1 MMDPDV
7 KSSGQ
12 ENETP
17 PSHDGNAGA
26 PHASE
31 EMWRRY
37 EFIANTS
44 KDFMTL
50 ISADYRYE
58 AVNKAYCQA
67 HDKPQ
72 EKIVG
77 RKVAEVWGEDRFRAH
92 VKPPL
97 DRCLAGNEVGY
108 RNWFEFSKLGVR
120 FIDVAYYP
128 YYDENGTVTHAVVIS
143 RDATDF
149 QLTQEKTQRQLQRLN
164 ALHNIDMAVTTMLD
178 LGVILKVLLNQA
190 TSQLG
195 IDAADVL
202 LFDPNKETLEYAEGL
217 GLRGSDFPAS
227 PLRLGE
233 GLAGRAALERRV
245 VVVPDFDGS
254 TPEIGQVPLLEQERF
269 VTYYGVPLIAGGK
282 LKGVLELF
290 NRGPLDPDPE
300 WLSFLRTLGG
310 QAAIAIDN
318 ANLFEEL
325 QLANME
331 LVEAYDVTLEG
342 WVRTLDMRDN
352 ETEGHTQRV
361 TELTVRL
368 ARVMGVDEVDLEHV
382 RRGALLHDIGK
393 MAVPDNILRKPGPL
407 TDEEWEV
414 MRRHPVYAYDLLSPI
429 TFLRPALD
437 IPYCHHERWN
447 GAGYPRGLAEDR
459 IPLTARIFAVVDV
472 WDALCSYRPYRPAWP
487 PERVRAYLREES
499 GSEFDPSV
507 VQAFLHLDIHPS
519 D

>member
-1 MMDPDV
+1 
-7 KSSGQ
+7 
-12 ENETP
+12 
-17 PSHDGNAGA
+17 
-26 PHASE
+26 
-31 EMWRRY
+31 
-37 EFIANTS
+37 
-44 KDFMTL
+44 L
-50 ISADYRYE
+50 
-58 AVNKAYCQA
+58 
-67 HDKPQ
+67 
-72 EKIVG
+72 
-77 RKVAEVWGEDRFRAH
+77 
-92 VKPPL
+92 
-97 DRCLAGNEVGY
+97 
-108 RNWFEFSKLGVR
+108 
-120 FIDVAYYP
+120 
-128 YYDENGTVTHAVVIS
+128 
-143 RDATDF
+143 
-149 QLTQEKTQRQLQRLN
+149 LT
-164 ALHNIDMAVTTMLD
+164 
-178 LGVILKVLLNQA
+178 QA

-233 GLAGRAALERRV
+233 GLAGRAGLERRV
-245 VVVPDFDGS
+245 VVVPDLDGS
-254 TPEIGQVPLLEQERF
+254 AHEMGQVPLLEQERF

-331 LVEAYDVTLEG
+331 LVEAYDATLEG

-352 ETEGHTQRV
+352 ETEGHTRRV
-361 TELTVRL
+361 TELTVHL

-393 MAVPDNILRKPGPL
+393 MAIPDNILRKPGPL

-414 MRRHPVYAYDLLSPI
+414 MRRHPVYAHDLLSPI
-429 TFLRPALD
+429 TFLRPVLD

-447 GAGYPRGLAEDR
+447 GTGYPRGLVEDR
-459 IPLTARIFAVVDV
+459 IPLIARIFAVVDV
-472 WDALCSYRPYRPAWP
+472 WDALCSDRPYRAAWP
-487 PERVRAYLREES
+487 PERARAYLREES
-499 GSEFDPSV
+499 GSEFDTSV
-507 VQAFLHLDIHPS
+507 VQAFLDLDIHRS

>member
-1 MMDPDV
+1 ML
-7 KSSGQ
+7 
-12 ENETP
+12 
-17 PSHDGNAGA
+17 H
-26 PHASE
+26 
-31 EMWRRY
+31 
-37 EFIANTS
+37 
-44 KDFMTL
+44 
-50 ISADYRYE
+50 
-58 AVNKAYCQA
+58 
-67 HDKPQ
+67 
-72 EKIVG
+72 
-77 RKVAEVWGEDRFRAH
+77 
-92 VKPPL
+92 
-97 DRCLAGNEVGY
+97 
-108 RNWFEFSKLGVR
+108 
-120 FIDVAYYP
+120 
-128 YYDENGTVTHAVVIS
+128 TVV
-143 RDATDF
+143 
-149 QLTQEKTQRQLQRLN
+149 
-164 ALHNIDMAVTTMLD
+164 
-178 LGVILKVLLNQA
+178 
-190 TSQLG
+190 
-195 IDAADVL
+195 
-202 LFDPNKETLEYAEGL
+202 PL
-217 GLRGSDFPAS
+217 GL
-227 PLRLGE
+227 
-233 GLAGRAALERRV
+233 
-245 VVVPDFDGS
+245 
-254 TPEIGQVPLLEQERF
+254 
-269 VTYYGVPLIAGGK
+269 AGGK

-300 WLSFLRTLGG
+300 WLSFLGTLGG

-331 LVEAYDVTLEG
+331 LVEAYDATLEG
-342 WVRTLDMRDN
+342 WVRTLDMRDD

-393 MAVPDNILRKPGPL
+393 MAIPDNILRKPGPL

-414 MRRHPVYAYDLLSPI
+414 MRRHPVYAYNLLSPI

-507 VQAFLHLDIHPS
+507 VQAFLLLDIHRS